1 MPIPS
6 GTYPIG
12 GPILDISGGPL
23 TPSAALRTAG
33 VVALR
38 GGKVTRVNAAGD
50 GWEEVPGHVIA
61 ATAPTEVFEGQLW
74 YDTTAAALKHYNG
87 TAFVAVAGSSTA
99 IADLAVTTA
108 KLADLSVT
116 TAKLAADAV
125 TPAKLD
131 AGDATKRLNLRT
143 RLASAALDSPTFT
156 GEPKA
161 PTPLAAGDDTQVA
174 TKKYVDDNAGAGLA
188 DGAVT
193 TAKLAANAVTAAKIQ
208 NEAVT
213 ADALATNSVGTD
225 ALASSAV
232 TEAKLGVDSVS
243 SAKIEDN
250 AVGTTEIADDAVTP
264 AKVDADN
271 ATKQDLFLTR
281 LNALRRDLN
290 NIATLTSAE
299 QRTLLLALGSLIDGP
314 RPAPSAVY
322 SARTWIDDHDDRA
335 YVCRNRQEVSAVLGG
350 GFADFNT
357 SAEGVEI
364 AENLADLDD
373 PASTSDYAYTYSD
386 NKWWK
391 GTTVGSADVWRETPP
406 AEALSASLTT
416 TQGWATVWLG
426 RHRWDYNARQQL
438 PQSALPANT
447 DYYFFN
453 SRTVTIRKF
462 NRASY
467 VATGT
472 VLDHW
477 QWEPLTATAAEIDI
491 IEARD
496 GNLPPLA
503 NDGTDDRQIAVANDG
518 IHFVQLI
525 PEAATAATTGAWA
538 SYAYST
544 SSPARAYIGVLAQD
558 DPSGSVVGD
567 FYYNSTWHRWRIYR
581 SAGAWAWFNDHW
593 EDLSDEDVAWPVRFV
608 GYHRSRAEATAY
620 AASSGITTGQTFV
633 AFTGSE
639 IETGSQFFQGTSARF
654 SRHWRFLPLD
664 PPTSTRTLYIEDV
677 FAMPGGTNVH
687 IADTL
692 IGRNWKTV
700 YGVDHTVSIST
711 IKIQVRS
718 TEVVDI
724 WQIALLKGFAPNA
737 PNEDTIH
744 VSEVLWPRT
753 NAERIRSAQI
763 ASIHSQADHIE
774 HTFDIP
780 EVEVNRGEF
789 LVVQLARLDLTE
801 SNPNVRTVSDLTEHH
816 AFNAFR
822 FVGSGADDRDSSQT
836 ANFGVDN
843 VEWTDGGL
851 WIEIGYAIKYDVDA
865 AIATHG
871 ADDFVQVGTFTLA
884 QKELSLR
891 LTRELGEHVDV
902 PSVDLAPLGV
912 PDLLSITKG
921 QLATAVQVDLKTD
934 AQVTSLAETAAVA
947 NYTSTEKAKLQASPA
962 DLSITTDK
970 LGANAVTEAKIDNN
984 SVGPSK
990 LIASNPTEQSAMQV
1004 RIGAAGLAS
1013 PTFTGEPKAPTPLAA
1028 GDDTQVATKEYV
1040 DDNAGAVADDA
1051 VTPAKLD
1058 AGTAT
1063 KRLNLRT
1070 RLASAALDSP
1080 VFTGTPSADT
1090 ALPGTNTEQL
1100 ATTAF
1105 VAGASI
1111 GVADDSITPA
1121 KMDAGDDIKRLALR
1135 TRFASAALA
1144 SPVFT
1149 GVPKAP
1155 HPTNASPLTQITTK
1169 RYVDEN
1175 ISAAAGSGLGDP
1187 TEIRAEEAA
1196 GSTNTATTITL
1207 SGDLVK
1213 GRLLE
1218 FLVYDVIEATR
1229 VKSVGYVMSDLILG
1243 LAAQATRPAIAT
1255 LTNPRVVLQMHEA
1268 GNATFGTDSLHIWRH
1283 ADSNKLYVVSG
1294 KSASIRLSINAYDLS
1309 SSGGGG
1315 GATGNAT
1322 GAGGTSASGGSN
1334 TLRLQLILHQWGDT
1348 QPASPTVHWISTGFN
1363 GPVDGDATSSWVED
1377 VPTTTPAGTHWIAL
1391 ANAYSG
1397 DAGATWATYNWSV
1410 FSVGAGYLAE
1420 QYSEDAS
1427 SWHTTRTD
1435 NDSWMRLRRPDGTWT
1450 GSIAL
1455 GPVPWQPIMDWAD
1468 VYRPDHT
1475 AAAKVAWKFNINEV
1489 DLLAYNDLALEAQFF
1504 YYTNGP
1510 PDDFS
1515 AVARTS
1521 IPFGTAKKDGVLGTY
1536 TPSTEL
1542 RWQTLPQDFLL
1553 TDWTSTVAARVARRL
1568 GVFRAVLDR
1577 DEGLS
1582 VVLGEGARSTT
1593 DDVAYQHATICFG
1606 LQSAA
1611 VGSYGSTINA
1621 VAIYVPPGT
1630 QAYSRT
1636 QIRIV
1641 GR

>member
-1 MPIPS
+1 MPLPTGTMPIP
-6 GTYPIG
+6 
-12 GPILDISGGPL
+12 GPL
-23 TPSAALRTAG
+23 IDTTGSLLPASTTLRDAG
-33 VVALR
+33 AVSLR
-38 GGKVTRVNAAGD
+38 GGKLQKVNPAGD
-50 GWEEVPGHVIA
+50 GWETVPDHAIS
-61 ATAPTEVFEGQLW
+61 ATEPTTGLFAGLIW
-74 YDTTAAALKHYNG
+74 YNTADDTLHAYNG
-87 TAFVAVAGSSTA
+87 SAFAPVSSTTTTGA
-99 IADLAVTTA
+99 LADNAVTTA
-108 KLADLSVT
+108 KLL
-116 TAKLAADAV
+116 
-125 TPAKLD
+125 
-131 AGDATKRLNLRT
+131 
-143 RLASAALDSPTFT
+143 
-156 GEPKA
+156 
-161 PTPLAAGDDTQVA
+161 
-174 TKKYVDDNAGAGLA
+174 

-193 TAKLAANAVTAAKIQ
+193 APKLAANAVTADKIAD
-208 NEAVT
+208 EAVT
-213 ADALATNSVGTD
+213 ADALATDSVGTD
-225 ALASSAV
+225 SLAANSV
-232 TEAKLGVDSVS
+232 TKAKLNTDSVS

-250 AVGTTEIADDAVTP
+250 AVGTTEIANDAVTP
-264 AKVDADN
+264 AKLDAADE
-271 ATKQDLFLTR
+271 TKQDAFLTR
-281 LNALRRDLN
+281 LNALRRDLD
-290 NIATLTSAE
+290 NIATLTTAE
-299 QRTLLLALGSLIDGP
+299 QRTLLLAMGTLIDGP
-314 RPAPSAVY
+314 RPAPSAAY

-335 YVCRNRQEVSAVLGG
+335 YVCRNRQDVSAVLGG

-373 PASTSDYAYTYSD
+373 PASNSDYAYTYSD

-438 PQSALPANT
+438 PQSALPADT

-477 QWEPLTATAAEIDI
+477 QWEHLVATAAEIDI

-525 PEAATAATTGAWA
+525 PEAATPATTGAWV

-544 SSPARAYIGVLAQD
+544 SSPARAYLGVRAQD
-558 DPSGSVVGD
+558 DPSGTVVGD

-581 SAGAWAWFNDHW
+581 AAGTWAWFNDHW

-620 AASSGITTGQTFV
+620 AASSGIKTGQTFV

-639 IETGSQFFQGTSARF
+639 IETGSTFFQGTSARF

-664 PPTSTRTLYIEDV
+664 QPTSTRTLYIEDV
-677 FAMPGGTNVH
+677 FTMPGDSNVEVENGE
-687 IADTL
+687 
-692 IGRNWKTV
+692 IGRNWKSV
-700 YGVDHTVSIST
+700 YGIDHTVSISAIRVQAQAASGNQT
-711 IKIQVRS
+711 
-718 TEVVDI
+718 
-724 WQIALLKGFAPNA
+724 WQIALLKGTAPNS
-737 PNEDTIH
+737 PVEDTIH
-744 VSEVLWPRT
+744 VSEVLWPLNSADRT
-753 NAERIRSAQI
+753 RSAQFS
-763 ASIHSQADHIE
+763 AGTTLTEHAFSIPAIE
-774 HTFDIP
+774 VT
-780 EVEVNRGEF
+780 RGEY
-789 LVVQLARLDLTE
+789 LVVQLGRLGTQD
-801 SNPNVRTVSDLTEHH
+801 SRSRVRVVRDLTEHH

-822 FVGSGADDRDSSQT
+822 FVGSGADNLDSAVA
-836 ANFGVDN
+836 ANFNVDN
-843 VEWTDGGL
+843 VEWTDAGL
-851 WIEIGYAIKYDVDA
+851 WIEIDYAIKYDVDA
-865 AIATHG
+865 ALATHG

-902 PSVDLAPLGV
+902 PSVDLGPLGV

-947 NYTSTEKAKLQASPA
+947 NYTSTEKNKLLASPA

-990 LIASNPTEQSAMQV
+990 LIASNHTEQGLMRD
-1004 RIGAAGLAS
+1004 RIAAAGLVS
-1013 PTFTGEPKAPTPLAA
+1013 PTFTGFPTTSQPTGASEDLRI
-1028 GDDTQVATKEYV
+1028 ATKKYV
-1040 DDNAGAVADDA
+1040 DDTAGAVADDS

-1058 AGTAT
+1058 AGNDT
-1063 KRLNLRT
+1063 KRLALRT
-1070 RLASAALDSP
+1070 RLASAALDAP
-1080 VFTGTPSADT
+1080 TFTGIPTADT
-1090 ALPGTNTEQL
+1090 AASGTNTEQL

-1105 VAGASI
+1105 VAASTI
-1111 GVADDSITPA
+1111 GVADDSVTPA
-1121 KMDAGDDIKRLALR
+1121 KLDAGDDTKRLALR
-1135 TRFASAALA
+1135 GRIAAAPLA
-1144 SPVFT
+1144 SPAFT
-1149 GVPKAP
+1149 GTPTAP
-1155 HPTNASPLTQITTK
+1155 HPTNASGLAQITTK

-1175 ISAAAGSGLGDP
+1175 IFAAVGSGLGDP

-1196 GSTNTATTITL
+1196 GSSNTATTITL
-1207 SGDLVK
+1207 SATLVK

-1218 FLVYDVIEATR
+1218 FLVYDVVEATR
-1229 VKSVGYVMSDLILG
+1229 IKSVGYIMSDLILG
-1243 LAAQATRPAIAT
+1243 QTAQATRPPITT
-1255 LTNPRVVLQMHEA
+1255 LTNPRVVLNMHEA
-1268 GNATFGTDSLHIWRH
+1268 GNATFGTDSLHIWLH
-1283 ADSNKLYVVSG
+1283 EDDDKLYVVSG
-1294 KSASIRLSINAYDLS
+1294 RGASIRLSINAYDLS

-1315 GATGNAT
+1315 GATGGGAT
-1322 GAGGTSASGGSN
+1322 GAGAGSS
-1334 TLRLQLILHQWGDT
+1334 TTVSTRRLQLILHQWGNT
-1348 QPASPTVHWISTGFN
+1348 QPAEPTQVWVSNGWTGTI
-1363 GPVDGDATSSWVED
+1363 DGDAASSWVED
-1377 VPTTTPAGTHWIAL
+1377 EPTIIPAGTHWIAL
-1391 ANAYSG
+1391 ANAYSL
-1397 DAGATWATYNWSV
+1397 DAGVSWAQYAWSV

-1427 SWHTTRTD
+1427 SWHATRTD

-1515 AVARTS
+1515 AVARAS
-1521 IPFGTAKKDGVLGTY
+1521 IPFGTARKDGVLGTY

-1593 DDVAYQHATICFG
+1593 DDVSYEHATICFG

>member
-1 MPIPS
+1 MPIPT
-6 GTYPIG
+6 GTIPIS
-12 GPILDISGGPL
+12 GPIVD
-23 TPSAALRTAG
+23 TAG
-33 VVALR
+33 ALLPASTTLRDAGAVSLR
-38 GGKVTRVNAAGD
+38 GGKLQKVNAAGD

-61 ATAPTEVFEGQLW
+61 AAAPTEVFEGLLW
-74 YDTTAAALKHYNG
+74 YDTTTKALKHYNG
-87 TAFVAVAGSSTA
+87 SAFVPVSSTTSTGA
-99 IADLAVTTA
+99 LADNAVTTA
-108 KLADLSVT
+108 KLL
-116 TAKLAADAV
+116 
-125 TPAKLD
+125 
-131 AGDATKRLNLRT
+131 
-143 RLASAALDSPTFT
+143 
-156 GEPKA
+156 
-161 PTPLAAGDDTQVA
+161 
-174 TKKYVDDNAGAGLA
+174 

-193 TAKLAANAVTAAKIQ
+193 EPKLASNAVTADKIAD
-208 NEAVT
+208 EAVT

-225 ALASSAV
+225 SLASSSV
-232 TEAKLGVDSVS
+232 TKEKLGADSVS
-243 SAKIEDN
+243 SAKIENN
-250 AVGTTEIADDAVTP
+250 AVGTTEIADDAVTT
-264 AKVDADN
+264 AKLDADDAN
-271 ATKQDLFLTR
+271 KQDAFLTR

-290 NIATLTSAE
+290 NIDTLTSAE

-314 RPAPSAVY
+314 RPAPAAVY

-373 PASTSDYAYTYSD
+373 PASNADYAYTYSD

-426 RHRWDYNARQQL
+426 RHRWDFNARQQL
-438 PQSALPANT
+438 PQSGLPTNT

-462 NRASY
+462 NLSSY

-477 QWEPLTATAAEIDI
+477 QWEPLIATAAEIDI

-503 NDGTDDRQIAVANDG
+503 NDGTDDRQIAIANDG

-525 PEAATAATTGAWA
+525 PEAATPATTGAWA

-544 SSPARAYIGVLAQD
+544 TSPYRAYIGVLAQD
-558 DPSGSVVGD
+558 DPPSATVGD

-581 SAGAWAWFNDHW
+581 TAGTWAWFNDHW
-593 EDLSDEDVAWPVRFV
+593 EDLSDEDVAWPVRFI
-608 GYHRSRAEATAY
+608 GHHGSHAEATAY
-620 AASSGITTGQTFV
+620 AASYGITTGQTFV
-633 AFTGSE
+633 AFTGSQ
-639 IETGSQFFQGTSARF
+639 IETGSTFFQGTSARF
-654 SRHWRFLPLD
+654 SRHWRFLPLN
-664 PPTSTRTLYIEDV
+664 PPTSTRTLYIDDV
-677 FAMPGGTNVH
+677 FSMPGGTSVN
-687 IADTL
+687 IADTS

-718 TEVVDI
+718 TEVIDI

-744 VSEVLWPRT
+744 VSEVLWPLN
-753 NAERIRSAQI
+753 NAERIHSAQV
-763 ASIHSQADHIE
+763 ASIHNTADHIE

-780 EVEVNRGEF
+780 EVEVKRGEF
-789 LVVQLARLDLTE
+789 LVVQIARLDLAD
-801 SNPNVRTVSDLTEHH
+801 SVPRVRTVSDLTEHH

-865 AIATHG
+865 ALATHG

-912 PDLLSITKG
+912 PELLSITKG

-934 AQVTSLAETAAVA
+934 AQITSLAETAAVA

-970 LGANAVTEAKIDNN
+970 LGPNAVTEAKINNN

-990 LIASNPTEQSAMQV
+990 LIASTHTEQGLMRD
-1004 RIGAAGLAS
+1004 RIAAAGTVSPVLTGFPTTSQPTGAS
-1013 PTFTGEPKAPTPLAA
+1013 TI
-1028 GDDTQVATKEYV
+1028 DRIATKKYV
-1040 DDNAGAVADDA
+1040 DDNAGAVANDS

-1090 ALPGTNTEQL
+1090 ALVGTNTEQL

-1105 VAGASI
+1105 VAAAAI

-1121 KMDAGDDIKRLALR
+1121 KLDAGDTTKQGAMRARIAAAPLAN
-1135 TRFASAALA
+1135 
-1144 SPVFT
+1144 PVFT

-1155 HPTNASPLTQITTK
+1155 HPDNASPLDQITTK

-1175 ISAAAGSGLGDP
+1175 VAAAAGGGLGDP
-1187 TEIRAEEAA
+1187 TEIRSEEAA
-1196 GSTNTATTITL
+1196 GSSSTATTVTL
-1207 SGDLVK
+1207 SGTLVK

-1218 FLVYDVIEATR
+1218 FLVYDVTEATR

-1243 LAAQATRPAIAT
+1243 LTAQTTRPPIAT

-1283 ADSNKLYVVSG
+1283 EDDDKLYVVSG
-1294 KSASIRLSINAYDLS
+1294 KSDSIRLSINAYDLTGGVAS
-1309 SSGGGG
+1309 GAVGGGG
-1315 GATGNAT
+1315 GAV
-1322 GAGGTSASGGSN
+1322 GSSTTVN
-1334 TLRLQLILHQWGDT
+1334 TRRLQLILHQWGNT
-1348 QPASPTVHWISTGFN
+1348 QPADPTVQWISTGFN
-1363 GPVDGDATSSWVED
+1363 GTVDGNAASSWVED
-1377 VPTTTPAGTHWIAL
+1377 EPTVIPAGTHWIAL
-1391 ANAYSG
+1391 SNAYSG
-1397 DAGATWATYNWSV
+1397 NDGSTWATYPWSV

-1427 SWHTTRTD
+1427 SWHATRTD
-1435 NDSWMRLRRPDGTWT
+1435 YDFWMRLRRPDGTWT

-1455 GPVPWQPIMDWAD
+1455 KAVPWQPILDWAD
-1468 VYRPDHT
+1468 VYRPNYQANAT
-1475 AAAKVAWKFNINEV
+1475 VAWKFGINLV
-1489 DLLAYNDLALEAQFF
+1489 DLLTYNDLVLDARFF
-1504 YYTNGP
+1504 YYINGP
-1510 PDDFS
+1510 PDQFS
-1515 AVARTS
+1515 SVARAI
-1521 IPFGTAKKDGVLGTY
+1521 IPFGPVNKDGVLGTF

-1553 TDWTSTVAARVARRL
+1553 TDWTSTVPARVARRL

-1577 DEGLS
+1577 DNGLS
-1582 VVLGEGARSTT
+1582 VVLGESARSTP
-1593 DDVAYQHATICFG
+1593 DDQAYQRATICFG
-1606 LQSAA
+1606 LQTSSTGA
-1611 VGSYGSTINA
+1611 YNSTINA
-1621 VAIYVPPGT
+1621 VSIYVPIGT

-1636 QIRIV
+1636 QIRIM

>member
-1 MPIPS
+1 MALPA
-6 GTYPIG
+6 THE
-12 GPILDISGGPL
+12 
-23 TPSAALRTAG
+23 ALRLLGNLNFSTGG
-33 VVALR
+33 VSVDYLVGAVVKSAEFASGVWTL
-38 GGKVTRVNAAGD
+38 TFQNASGVEETGTFPP
-50 GWEEVPGHVIA
+50 GWEVS
-61 ATAPTEVFEGQLW
+61 ATEPTSPYAGLGW
-74 YDTTAAALKHYNG
+74 YDTTAGSLKIHN
-87 TAFVAVAGSSTA
+87 GSSFQALTGGTG
-99 IADLAVTTA
+99 VT
-108 KLADLSVT
+108 LADGSVT
-116 TAKLAADAV
+116 TAKLGPD
-125 TPAKLD
+125 
-131 AGDATKRLNLRT
+131 
-143 RLASAALDSPTFT
+143 
-156 GEPKA
+156 
-161 PTPLAAGDDTQVA
+161 
-174 TKKYVDDNAGAGLA
+174 
-188 DGAVT
+188 AVT
-193 TAKLAANAVTAAKIQ
+193 TAKIATNAVTKNKIQADAVGVAELSLDAVEERKIKDNAVTQRKIADNSVGTPELIDNAVTAAKIKD
-208 NEAVT
+208 EAVT
-213 ADALATNSVGTD
+213 SDALATNSVGTD
-225 ALASSAV
+225 ALAASSV
-232 TEAKLGVDSVS
+232 TEAKLGVDSVT
-243 SAKIEDN
+243 SAKIENN

-264 AKVDADN
+264 AKLDADDG
-271 ATKQDLFLTR
+271 TKQDAFLTR
-281 LNALRRDLN
+281 LNALRRDLD
-290 NIATLTSAE
+290 NIATLTSAN

-314 RPAPSAVY
+314 RPAPAAVY

-373 PASTSDYAYTYSD
+373 PASNSDYAYTYSD

-406 AEALSASLTT
+406 ASALSASLTT

-426 RHRWDYNARQQL
+426 RHRWDFNARQQL

-462 NRASY
+462 NLASY

-477 QWEPLTATAAEIDI
+477 QWEPLVATAAEIDI

-525 PEAATAATTGAWA
+525 PEASTAATTGAWVDY
-538 SYAYST
+538 SYSN
-544 SSPARAYIGVLAQD
+544 SSPVRNYIGPATA
-558 DPSGSVVGD
+558 DPPGGITVGD
-567 FYYNSTWHRWRIYR
+567 FYYNSIQHRWRIFK

-593 EDLSDEDVAWPVRFV
+593 EDLSDEDIAWPVRFV

-633 AFTGSE
+633 AFTGTQ

-664 PPTSTRTLYIEDV
+664 QPTSTRTLYIDDV
-677 FAMPGGTNVH
+677 FSMPGGTNVN
-687 IADTL
+687 IADTS

-718 TEVVDI
+718 TAVIDI
-724 WQIALLKGFAPNA
+724 WQIALLKGFAPSA

-744 VSEVLWPRT
+744 VSEVLWPLS
-753 NAERIRSAQI
+753 NAERIHSAQV
-763 ASIHSQADHIE
+763 ASIHNQADHIE
-774 HTFDIP
+774 HTFYIP
-780 EVEVNRGEF
+780 EVEVKRGEF
-789 LVVQLARLDLTE
+789 LVVQIARLDLTN
-801 SNPNVRTVSDLTEHH
+801 SVPRVRTVSDLTEHH

-843 VEWTDGGL
+843 VEWTNGGL

-865 AIATHG
+865 ALATHG
-871 ADDFVQVGTFTLA
+871 ADDFVQVGTFTLD

-891 LTRELGEHVDV
+891 LTRELGEYVDV
-902 PSVDLAPLGV
+902 PSVDLSALGV
-912 PDLLSITKG
+912 PAPLSITKG

-934 AQVTSLAETAAVA
+934 AQVTSLAQTAAVA
-947 NYTSTEKAKLQASPA
+947 NYTPTEKAKLHDSPA
-962 DLSITTDK
+962 DASITTDK
-970 LGANAVTEAKIDNN
+970 LGPNAVTEAKINNN

-990 LIASNPTEQSAMQV
+990 LISSNTTEQGLMRA
-1004 RIGAAGLAS
+1004 RIAAAGLNS
-1013 PTFTGEPKAPTPLAA
+1013 PIFTGTPTAPTPVSA
-1028 GDDTQVATKEYV
+1028 GGNTQVATKKYV

-1080 VFTGTPSADT
+1080 TFTGTPSADT
-1090 ALPGTNTEQL
+1090 APSGTNSEQL

-1105 VAGASI
+1105 VVASTI

-1121 KMDAGDDIKRLALR
+1121 KLDAGTATKRLNLR
-1135 TRFASAALA
+1135 TRLASAALA

-1155 HPTNASPLTQITTK
+1155 HPDNSSPLTQITTK

-1175 ISAAAGSGLGDP
+1175 ISAAAGTGLGDP

-1207 SGDLVK
+1207 SETLVK

-1218 FLVYDVIEATR
+1218 FLVYDVTEATR
-1229 VKSVGYVMSDLILG
+1229 IKSVGYIMSDLILG
-1243 LAAQATRPAIAT
+1243 LTAQTTRPPITT

-1283 ADSNKLYVVSG
+1283 EEGDKLYVVSG
-1294 KSASIRLSINAYDLS
+1294 KSDSIRLSINSYDLS

-1315 GATGNAT
+1315 GATGGGVS
-1322 GAGGTSASGGSN
+1322 GAGGTSTTVN
-1334 TLRLQLILHQWGDT
+1334 TRRLQLILHQWGNT
-1348 QPASPTVHWISTGFN
+1348 QPADPTVQWISTGFN
-1363 GPVDGDATSSWVED
+1363 GTTDGDATSTWVED
-1377 VPTTTPAGTHWIAL
+1377 EPSTTPAGTHWIAL
-1391 ANAYSG
+1391 SNAYSG
-1397 DAGATWATYNWSV
+1397 NDGATWATYPWSV

-1427 SWHTTRTD
+1427 SWHATRTD
-1435 NDSWMRLRRPDGTWT
+1435 YDFWMRLRRPDGTWT

-1455 GPVPWQPIMDWAD
+1455 KAVPWQPILDWAD
-1468 VYRPDHT
+1468 VYRPNYQANAT
-1475 AAAKVAWKFNINEV
+1475 VAWKFGINTV
-1489 DLLAYNDLALEAQFF
+1489 DLLTYNDLALEARFF
-1504 YYTNGP
+1504 YYINGP
-1510 PDDFS
+1510 PDQFS
-1515 AVARTS
+1515 AVARAS
-1521 IPFGTAKKDGVLGTY
+1521 IPLGTANKDGALGTF

-1542 RWQTLPQDFLL
+1542 RWQTLPQDFVL

-1577 DEGLS
+1577 DNGLS
-1582 VVLGEGARSTT
+1582 VVLGESARSTP
-1593 DDVAYQHATICFG
+1593 DDQAYQRATICFG
-1606 LQSAA
+1606 LQTSSTGA
-1611 VGSYGSTINA
+1611 YNSTINA
-1621 VAIYVPPGT
+1621 VSIYVPVGT

-1636 QIRIV
+1636 QIRIT

>member
-1 MPIPS
+1 MPLPTGTIPIP
-6 GTYPIG
+6 
-12 GPILDISGGPL
+12 GPVID
-23 TPSAALRTAG
+23 TAG
-33 VVALR
+33 ALLPASTTLRDAGAVSLR
-38 GGKVTRVNAAGD
+38 GGKLQKVNSAGD
-50 GWEEVPGHVIA
+50 GWEDVPDHAIS
-61 ATAPTEVFEGQLW
+61 ATEPTTGLFAGLLW
-74 YDTTAAALKHYNG
+74 YDTADNTLHAYNG
-87 TAFVAVAGSSTA
+87 SAFAPVSSTTTSGSGA
-99 IADLAVTTA
+99 LADDAVTTA
-108 KLADLSVT
+108 KLL
-116 TAKLAADAV
+116 
-125 TPAKLD
+125 
-131 AGDATKRLNLRT
+131 
-143 RLASAALDSPTFT
+143 
-156 GEPKA
+156 
-161 PTPLAAGDDTQVA
+161 
-174 TKKYVDDNAGAGLA
+174 

-193 TAKLAANAVTAAKIQ
+193 APKLAANAVTADKIAD
-208 NEAVT
+208 EAVT

-225 ALASSAV
+225 SLASSSV
-232 TEAKLGVDSVS
+232 TKEKLGADSVS

-250 AVGTTEIADDAVTP
+250 AVGNTEIADDAVTT
-264 AKVDADN
+264 AKLDADD
-271 ATKQDLFLTR
+271 ATKQDAFLLR

-290 NIATLTSAE
+290 NIDTLTSAE
-299 QRTLLLALGSLIDGP
+299 QRTLLLALGSLIEGA
-314 RPAPSAVY
+314 RPAPAAVY
-322 SARTWIDDHDDRA
+322 SSRTWIDDHDDRA

-373 PASTSDYAYTYSD
+373 PASNADYAYTYSD

-438 PQSALPANT
+438 PQSALPADT

-462 NRASY
+462 NRSSY

-477 QWEPLTATAAEIDI
+477 QWEPLVATAAEIDI

-518 IHFVQLI
+518 VHFVQLI
-525 PEAATAATTGAWA
+525 PEAATPATTGAWA
-538 SYAYST
+538 SYDYST
-544 SSPARAYIGVLAQD
+544 SSPARAYLGVLAQD
-558 DPSGSVVGD
+558 DPTGSVVGD

-581 SAGAWAWFNDHW
+581 AAGTWAWFNDHW

-608 GYHRSRAEATAY
+608 GYHRSRSEATAY
-620 AASSGITTGQTFV
+620 AASSGIETGQTFV

-677 FAMPGGTNVH
+677 FTMPGDVNVE
-687 IADTL
+687 IENGE
-692 IGRNWKTV
+692 IGRNWKSV
-700 YGVDHTVSIST
+700 YGIDHTVSISA
-711 IKIQVRS
+711 IKVQAQAAS
-718 TEVVDI
+718 GNQT
-724 WQIALLKGFAPNA
+724 WQISLLKGVSTAPNSSV
-737 PNEDTIH
+737 EDTIH
-744 VSEVLWPRT
+744 VSELLWPLNSGDRT
-753 NAERIRSAQI
+753 RSAQFS
-763 ASIHSQADHIE
+763 AGTTLTEHAFSIPAI
-774 HTFDIP
+774 
-780 EVEVNRGEF
+780 EVNRGEY
-789 LVVQLARLDLTE
+789 LVVQLGRLGTQD
-801 SNPNVRTVSDLTEHH
+801 SRSRVRVVRDLTEHH

-822 FVGSGADDRDSSQT
+822 FVGSGADNLDSAVA
-836 ANFGVDN
+836 ANFNVDN
-843 VEWTDGGL
+843 VEWTDAGL
-851 WIEIGYAIKYDVDA
+851 WIEIDYAIKYDVDA
-865 AIATHG
+865 ALATHG

-921 QLATAVQVDLKTD
+921 QLETAVQVDLKTD

-947 NYTSTEKAKLQASPA
+947 NYTSTEKAKLSASPA
-962 DLSITTDK
+962 DASITTDK
-970 LGANAVTEAKIDNN
+970 LGPNAVTEAKINNN

-990 LIASNPTEQSAMQV
+990 LIASNPTEQRAMRD
-1004 RIGAAGLAS
+1004 RIVAAGTVSPVLTGFPTTSQPTGAS
-1013 PTFTGEPKAPTPLAA
+1013 TT
-1028 GDDTQVATKEYV
+1028 DRIATKKYV
-1040 DDNAGAVADDA
+1040 DDNAGAVADEA

-1058 AGTAT
+1058 AGNDT

-1070 RLASAALDSP
+1070 RIAAAPLDAP
-1080 VFTGTPSADT
+1080 TFTGIPTADT
-1090 ALPGTNTEQL
+1090 AASGTSTEQL

-1105 VAGASI
+1105 VAAVSV

-1121 KMDAGDDIKRLALR
+1121 KLDAGDDTKRLALR
-1135 TRFASAALA
+1135 ERIAAAPLDA
-1144 SPVFT
+1144 PVFT

-1155 HPTNASPLTQITTK
+1155 HPDNASPLTQITTK

-1175 ISAAAGSGLGDP
+1175 ISAAAGTGLGDP
-1187 TEIRAEEAA
+1187 TEIRSEEAA
-1196 GSTNTATTITL
+1196 GSSSTATTVTL
-1207 SGDLVK
+1207 SVTLVK

-1218 FLVYDVIEATR
+1218 FLVYDVTEATR
-1229 VKSVGYVMSDLILG
+1229 IKSVGYVMSDLILG
-1243 LAAQATRPAIAT
+1243 LTAQTTRPPIAT

-1268 GNATFGTDSLHIWRH
+1268 GNATFGTGSLHIWRH
-1283 ADSNKLYVVSG
+1283 EDGDKLYVVSG
-1294 KSASIRLSINAYDLS
+1294 RADSIRLSINAYDLTAG
-1309 SSGGGG
+1309 GGGG
-1315 GATGNAT
+1315 GATGGGTAT
-1322 GAGGTSASGGSN
+1322 GAGGQSTTVN
-1334 TLRLQLILHQWGDT
+1334 TRRLQLILHQWGNT
-1348 QPASPTVHWISTGFN
+1348 RPADPTVQWISTGFN
-1363 GPVDGDATSSWVED
+1363 GTVDGDATSSWVED
-1377 VPTTTPAGTHWIAL
+1377 EPSTTPAGTHWIAL

-1397 DAGATWATYNWSV
+1397 DAGTTWVQYAWSV

-1435 NDSWMRLRRPDGTWT
+1435 YDFWMRLRRPDGTWT

-1455 GPVPWQPIMDWAD
+1455 KAVPWQPILDWAD
-1468 VYRPDHT
+1468 VYRPNYD
-1475 AAAKVAWKFNINEV
+1475 AAATVSWKFGINLV
-1489 DLLAYNDLALEAQFF
+1489 DLLTYNDLVLDARFF
-1504 YYTNGP
+1504 YYINGP
-1510 PDDFS
+1510 PDEFS
-1515 AVARTS
+1515 SVARAI
-1521 IPFGTAKKDGVLGTY
+1521 IPFGPVNKDGVLGTY

-1542 RWQTLPQDFLL
+1542 RWQTLPQDYLL
-1553 TDWTSTVAARVARRL
+1553 TDWTSTVPARVARRL

-1577 DEGLS
+1577 DNGLS
-1582 VVLGEGARSTT
+1582 VVLGESARSTP
-1593 DDVAYQHATICFG
+1593 DDVAYQRATICFG
-1606 LQSAA
+1606 LQTSSTGA
-1611 VGSYGSTINA
+1611 YNSTINA
-1621 VAIYVPPGT
+1621 VAIHVPVGT

-1636 QIRIV
+1636 QIRIM